1 METESFLAVFA
12 KQWKQGI
19 ACWLLKVVLAAP
31 GASRSLTTANT
42 PGKAAGGQELTVSLK
57 QHSHTKYEKLATN
70 SGAIGAPA
78 WALWGGLGP
87 TTGTVDPLPDSPA
100 RGQNMSDIH
109 TTVTLHGNYS
119 PQIPSSRV
127 A

>member
-1 METESFLAVFA
+1 METRDSVN
-12 KQWKQGI
+12 
-19 ACWLLKVVLAAP
+19 ACWLLKVVLRGLHGGAP

-42 PGKAAGGQELTVSLK
+42 PGKAARGQQLTVSLK
-57 QHSHTKYEKLATN
+57 QHSHTKYEKLATK

-87 TTGTVDPLPDSPA
+87 TTGTVDPLPDSVA